1 MKIDIQEIVSNT
13 IKEMEE
19 SKKVETL
26 LKENIEKVI
35 SSAVKDAVDGY
46 KIKRM
51 IEVKIEKQVGEAI
64 KDVGFL
70 AYNTFVAD
78 QVNILLH
85 SVVKEDLANK
95 LSELVGSILL
105 KKRETIK
112 LSEIVA
118 EYRKMYEDM
127 DYDEWQN
134 LDDGHFFAEINN
146 EDDGSF
152 RWITIVMAQKEQ
164 KKSYGYSSSRGD
176 DEKKINMRLMVYKD
190 EPASIVGVEFEGV
203 KLDDISAIRKMSDF
217 EALLLNLYLNKTKV
231 EIDIDE
237 DDIETYVGGYED

>member
-1 MKIDIQEIVSNT
+1 MKIDIQEIILNT

-19 SKKVETL
+19 KKSLESL
-26 LKENIEKVI
+26 IKESIEKAI
-35 SSAVKDAVDGY
+35 RGAVAEACDGY

-51 IEVKIEKQVGEAI
+51 VEEKIEKQVGGAI

-70 AYNTFVAD
+70 AYNTIIAD

-105 KKRETIK
+105 KKREKIK

-118 EYRKMYEDM
+118 EYRKLYEDM

-134 LDDGHFFAEINN
+134 LDGGHFFAEINN

-203 KLDDISAIRKMSDF
+203 KLDDLSAIRKMSDF

-237 DDIETYVGGYED
+237 DDIETYVEGYEN